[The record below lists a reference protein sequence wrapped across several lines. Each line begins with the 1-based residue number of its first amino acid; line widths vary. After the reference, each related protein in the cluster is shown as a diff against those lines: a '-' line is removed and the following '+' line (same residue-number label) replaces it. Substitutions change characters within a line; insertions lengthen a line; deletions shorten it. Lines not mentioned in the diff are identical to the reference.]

1 VGALHTVEGPV
12 LPSRRS
18 TAVTATA
25 AGLLGLLV
33 VAGTAPSGRAG
44 VAVVVGGLAMALFW
58 GPVVW
63 LSGRS
68 PTRRLLGDL
77 PVEDH
82 AATGST
88 RSGVRRGLL
97 LTALLAVVMLA
108 WTVAATQWDGLTSSG
123 TLVWGIFTGAGLL
136 SALQARD
143 LERWQEEHG
152 LVLCL
157 RAGAG
162 LFTWTKAQAR
172 RELVLVPTA
181 GARSPA
187 R

>member
-1 VGALHTVEGPV
+1 VEGPV

-18 TAVTATA
+18 TALAATVV
-25 AGLLGLLV
+25 GLLGLLV
-33 VAGTAPSGRAG
+33 VAGTARSGAAG
-44 VAVVVGGLAMALFW
+44 VAVVAGGLAMALFW
-58 GPVVW
+58 GSLVW

-68 PTRRLLGDL
+68 RMRRLLGVL
-77 PVEDH
+77 PVEGH
-82 AATGST
+82 EATGSA
-88 RSGVRRGLL
+88 RSGVRRGLV
-97 LTALLAVVMLA
+97 LTALLAVVMVA
-108 WTVAATQWDGLTSSG
+108 WTVAATQWDGLASAG

-162 LFTWTKAQAR
+162 MVTWTKAQAR